1 MERKRSTSFN
11 LKDVP
16 FSKKKK
22 RKCEESSNDCSLDE
36 KEDTHQI
43 DLNGTVVNLNSIYY

>member
-16 FSKKKK
+16 FSKKKI
-22 RKCEESSNDCSLDE
+22 RKCEESSNECLL
-36 KEDTHQI
+36 EDTHQI
-43 DLNGTVVNLNSIYY
+43 DSNGTVVNLNSIYY